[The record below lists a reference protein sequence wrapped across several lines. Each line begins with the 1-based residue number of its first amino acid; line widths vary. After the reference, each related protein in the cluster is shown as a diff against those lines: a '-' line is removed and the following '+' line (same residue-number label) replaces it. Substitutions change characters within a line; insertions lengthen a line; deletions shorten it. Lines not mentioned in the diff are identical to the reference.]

1 MNAQRH
7 ATHAASQSTQSSLDL
22 VEAQALP
29 GSYRPHA
36 RTTHWTGPRRRRHV
50 TASKQPKPWTKATRP
65 CQSLGRTRTGG
76 PLFARPCFVVLA
88 VALARPPPTTPPI
101 SCFHRFV
108 ASPCMH
114 AWDRVVSRSS
124 SVYWFAHHIIPW
136 SIWSLVNRQKVRRR
150 T

>member
-1 MNAQRH
+1 MIGGGGFLLFWNDKDRFPVHPIFAGLGGGTGTPRII
-7 ATHAASQSTQSSLDL
+7 S
-22 VEAQALP
+22 P
-29 GSYRPHA
+29 PR
-36 RTTHWTGPRRRRHV
+36 THWTGPRRRRHV

-65 CQSLGRTRTGG
+65 CQPLGRTRTGG
-76 PLFARPCFVVLA
+76 PLLARPCFVVLA

-136 SIWSLVNRQKVRRR
+136 SMWSLPFL
-150 T
+150 